1 MSSVTADQ
9 KTVLFVDDDPAFLLL
24 VGELVAQASHGK
36 WNVIRADNAAR
47 ALASLKEH
55 NFDLLVVDGRMPV
68 MSGLQ
73 FVRVARARFPD
84 IPVVVLTGYAD
95 EPTRLSF
102 ANENVEILLEKPTS
116 SEGFQTLFLTLH
128 ELIDLPRQQR
138 FRGVMHDVEL
148 QDILQLECLRR
159 NSSVLEVFSK
169 SESGEIVIRNGG
181 IVHAGV
187 GMLRGEAAFYHLLN
201 LKDGEFR
208 LKPYR
213 EPAEPTISRHWEML
227 LMESAQ
233 LRDEGAGGENN
244 SASTEEPAAAPLAK
258 HFPALALTALESA
271 SMPATGALLVVSV
284 EGRVLVNNRG
294 DTARATALAELLRGT
309 EWFKSVSGLGALEL
323 FEAST
328 AAGQRTVLHFQ
339 SEALVSLF
347 EEGAAR

>member
-1 MSSVTADQ
+1 MSSIAIAT

-24 VGELVAQASHGK
+24 VGELMAQASQGS
-36 WNVIRADNAAR
+36 WNIIRADNAAR
-47 ALASLKEH
+47 ALAALKEH

-116 SEGFQTLFLTLH
+116 SEGFQTLFLTLN
-128 ELIDLPRQQR
+128 ELIDLPRVQR

-187 GMLRGEAAFYHLLN
+187 GLLRGEAAFYHLLN

-213 EPAEPTISRHWEML
+213 APVEPTISRHWEML

-233 LRDEGAGGENN
+233 LRDEVAGVEET
-244 SASTEEPAAAPLAK
+244 SASAEEPAHTMPARL
-258 HFPALALTALESA
+258 FPALELSAAESA
-271 SMPATGALLVVSV
+271 SMPATGPLLVVSV
-284 EGRVLVNNRG
+284 EGQVLVNRG
-294 DTARATALAELLRGT
+294 GDETRAAELAQLLRGT
-309 EWFKSVSGLGALEL
+309 EWFKGVGGLGTLEL
-323 FEAST
+323 FESAT

-339 SEALVSLF
+339 SEAIVSLF

>member
-1 MSSVTADQ
+1 MSSVAVEN

-24 VGELVAQASHGK
+24 VGELMAQASQGN

-47 ALASLKEH
+47 ALAALKEH

-116 SEGFQTLFLTLH
+116 SEGFQTLFLTLN

-187 GMLRGEAAFYHLLN
+187 GLLRGEAAFYHLLN

-227 LMESAQ
+227 LLESAQ
-233 LRDEGAGGENN
+233 LRDEVAG
-244 SASTEEPAAAPLAK
+244 SSVPTEEPVPAGPAK
-258 HFPALALTALESA
+258 HFPPLELSESESA
-271 SMPATGALLVVSV
+271 LLPITGTLLVVSV
-284 EGRVLVNNRG
+284 EGRVLVNRG
-294 DTARATALAELLRGT
+294 GDATRAAKLAQLLRGT

-323 FEAST
+323 FEEATAS
-328 AAGQRTVLHFQ
+328 GQRTVLHFQ
-339 SEALVSLF
+339 SEAIVSLF
-347 EEGAAR
+347 EEGTAR